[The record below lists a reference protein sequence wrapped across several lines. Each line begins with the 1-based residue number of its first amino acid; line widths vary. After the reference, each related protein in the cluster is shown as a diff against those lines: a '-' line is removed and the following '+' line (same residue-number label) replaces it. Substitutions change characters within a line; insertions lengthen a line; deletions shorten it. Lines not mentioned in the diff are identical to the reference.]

1 MGGPERNKYGFRDN
15 DPYKD
20 TKTRLRPV
28 FDWTVESM
36 KYEEYKEIY
45 FQLRNLKDVE
55 ELAARLQLDRELLFV
70 MYTQRTVRDATRRFY
85 IVKKDMKRY
94 ANEWHRGTS
103 MARLARSI
111 NFPPVLFGLM
121 LAAEIDLPRKQYW
134 KYIRDPDSC
143 HDKRLKK
150 ELMQVAEDDPIYSP
164 KGAQIQTERGL
175 WGEKRLQDWLDRREL
190 TYRTE
195 ADLRATHKKTPD
207 CLLDKPIQ
215 MNGNKVHWIESKA
228 SFGDEI
234 ELKKN
239 VKRQLLPYTELF
251 GTGAV
256 VYWFG
261 YVEGIAPPEGILLL
275 DGTHFDEC
283 PDDEGHPRT

>member
-1 MGGPERNKYGFRDN
+1 
-15 DPYKD
+15 
-20 TKTRLRPV
+20 
-28 FDWTVESM
+28 M
-36 KYEEYKEIY
+36 KYEDYKDIY
-45 FQLRNLKDVE
+45 FRLRNPKDIDR
-55 ELAARLQLDRELLFV
+55 LAQSTGLDRELLLV

-85 IVKKDMKRY
+85 IVKKDIKVI
-94 ANEWHRGTS
+94 AKDWKHGDS
-103 MARLARSI
+103 IAHIARCL
-111 NFPPVLFGLM
+111 NFPPVLLGLM
-121 LAAEIDLPRKQYW
+121 LAPEIGLTRKSYW

-143 HDKRLKK
+143 RDQRMRK
-150 ELMQVAEDDPIYSP
+150 ELRKVAEEDIIYSP
-164 KGAQIQTERGL
+164 KGSEVQTQRGK
-175 WGEKRLQDWLDRREL
+175 WGEKMLEDWLDKKGA

-215 MNGNKVHWIESKA
+215 INGTKVFWIESKA

-239 VKRQLLPYTELF
+239 VRRQLNPYTELF

-261 YVEGIAPPEGILLL
+261 FVEGIEPPEGILLL
-275 DGTHFDEC
+275 DGSHFEDCEE
-283 PDDEGHPRT
+283 PAAPADGPGKFIDQGHS